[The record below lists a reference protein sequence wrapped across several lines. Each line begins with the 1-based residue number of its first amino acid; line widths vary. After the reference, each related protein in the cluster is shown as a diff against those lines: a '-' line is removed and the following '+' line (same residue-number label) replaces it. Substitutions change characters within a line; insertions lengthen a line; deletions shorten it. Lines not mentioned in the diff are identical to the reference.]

1 MASRRPVNR
10 VTPRNRP
17 TVGRTAANTGSGTTR
32 RGTRVAEETTTKRRT
47 KVAGVARVA
56 ESPTPTPEPAGPSR
70 PWARRLRPTAGWG
83 VVAAILLVAVLLGAF
98 ATVAALRPG
107 IDDSN
112 VAYVDSK
119 ATEEVTA
126 AASHALKTIY
136 AYDVNKLDG
145 YKEAVHGVITG
156 RMLADFDKYADTNL
170 AALKQAQTS
179 ADALAEPIGVT
190 LLTDDRAELLVN
202 FVVSANKNG
211 VAQQS
216 ASGPIVLKMQK
227 VDGKWL
233 AAAIVDQ

>member
-17 TVGRTAANTGSGTTR
+17 TVGRTAASAGSAATRRTTR
-32 RGTRVAEETTTKRRT
+32 ATDESTANTKRRA
-47 KVAGVARVA
+47 KLAGAA
-56 ESPTPTPEPAGPSR
+56 EPVRPVRQPAPSR
-70 PWARRLRPTAGWG
+70 PLAQRLRLGRGWG
-83 VVAAILLVAVLLGAF
+83 LVAGLFVVTVLLGVF
-98 ATVAALRPG
+98 AAVAALRPG

-112 VAYVDSK
+112 DAYIDSK

-145 YKEAVHGVITG
+145 YKDAVHSVVTG
-156 RMLADFDKYADTNL
+156 QMLADFDKYADTNL
-170 AALKQAQTS
+170 TALKQAQTS
-179 ADALAEPIGVT
+179 ADALADPIGVT

-216 ASGPIVLKMQK
+216 ASGPIVVKMQK

>member
-17 TVGRTAANTGSGTTR
+17 TVGRTAANTGSVTAR
-32 RGTRVAEETTTKRRT
+32 RSNRAADEATTKRRT
-47 KVAGVARVA
+47 KVAGSA
-56 ESPTPTPEPAGPSR
+56 EPVRPAQHPAEPSR
-70 PWARRLRPTAGWG
+70 PWSQRLRPGAGWG
-83 VVAAILLVAVLLGAF
+83 VVAALLLVAVLLGAF
-98 ATVAALRPG
+98 AAVAAFRPG

-112 VAYVDSK
+112 EAYVDSK

-145 YKEAVHGVITG
+145 YKDAVHGVVTG
-156 RMLADFDKYADTNL
+156 QMLADFDKYADTNL

-179 ADALAEPIGVT
+179 ADALADPIGVT
-190 LLTDDRAELLVN
+190 LLTQDRAELLVN

>member
-17 TVGRTAANTGSGTTR
+17 TVGRTAASTGSAATR
-32 RGTRVAEETTTKRRT
+32 RGARATDESIAKRRT
-47 KVAGVARVA
+47 KVAG
-56 ESPTPTPEPAGPSR
+56 TTEPVRPAPRPAPSR
-70 PWARRLRPTAGWG
+70 PWSQRLRLGQGWG
-83 VVAAILLVAVLLGAF
+83 LVPAMLIATVLLGAF
-98 ATVAALRPG
+98 ATVAAFRPG

-112 VAYVDSK
+112 QGYVDTK

-145 YKEAVHGVITG
+145 YKDAVHAVVTG
-156 RMLADFDKYADTNL
+156 QMLTDFDKYADTNL

-179 ADALAEPIGVT
+179 ADALADPIGVT
-190 LLTDDRAELLVN
+190 LLTEDRAELLVN

-233 AAAIVDQ
+233 ASAIVDQ

>member
-17 TVGRTAANTGSGTTR
+17 TVGRTAANTGSGATR
-32 RGTRVAEETTTKRRT
+32 RSTRASDEATTKRRA
-47 KVAGVARVA
+47 KVAGVAGTA
-56 ESPTPTPEPAGPSR
+56 ESASPAPDPAEPSR
-70 PWARRLRPTAGWG
+70 PWSQRLRPTTGWS
-83 VVAAILLVAVLLGAF
+83 VAAALLVVAVLLGAF
-98 ATVAALRPG
+98 ATVAAFRPG

-112 VAYVDSK
+112 AAYVNSK

-145 YKEAVHGVITG
+145 YKGAVHGVVTG
-156 RMLADFDKYADTNL
+156 QMLADFDKYADTNL
-170 AALKQAQTS
+170 TALKQAQTS
-179 ADALAEPIGVT
+179 ADAIADPIGVT
-190 LLTDDRAELLVN
+190 LLTEDRAELLVN

>member
-1 MASRRPVNR
+1 MTSSRRPVNR

-17 TVGRTAANTGSGTTR
+17 TVGRTATTGSAATR
-32 RGTRVAEETTTKRRT
+32 RATRATDESTAKRRT
-47 KVAGVARVA
+47 KVAG
-56 ESPTPTPEPAGPSR
+56 TTEPARPAPQRAPSR
-70 PWARRLRPTAGWG
+70 PWSQRLRPGRGWG
-83 VVAAILLVAVLLGAF
+83 LVAALLVATVLLGAF
-98 ATVAALRPG
+98 ATVAAFRPG

-112 VAYVDSK
+112 EAYVDSK

-145 YKEAVHGVITG
+145 YKDAVHAVVTG
-156 RMLADFDKYADTNL
+156 QMLADFDKYADTNL

-179 ADALAEPIGVT
+179 ADALADPIGVT
-190 LLTDDRAELLVN
+190 LLTGDRAELLVN

-233 AAAIVDQ
+233 ASAIVDQ

>member
-10 VTPRNRP
+10 VSPRNRP
-17 TVGRTAANTGSGTTR
+17 TVGRTAVTTGSAATR
-32 RGTRVAEETTTKRRT
+32 RGTRATDESTAKRRT
-47 KVAGVARVA
+47 KVAG
-56 ESPTPTPEPAGPSR
+56 TTEPVRPAPQPAPSR
-70 PWARRLRPTAGWG
+70 PWLQRLRPAGGW
-83 VVAAILLVAVLLGAF
+83 VLAAALLVAAVLLGAF
-98 ATVAALRPG
+98 ATVAAFRPG

-112 VAYVDSK
+112 EAYIDSK

-145 YKEAVHGVITG
+145 YKDAVHAVVTG
-156 RMLADFDKYADTNL
+156 QMLTDFDKYADTNL

-179 ADALAEPIGVT
+179 ADALADPIGVT
-190 LLTDDRAELLVN
+190 LLTKDRAELLVN

-233 AAAIVDQ
+233 ASAIVDQ

>member
-17 TVGRTAANTGSGTTR
+17 AVGRTAANAGSVSTR
-32 RGTRVAEETTTKRRT
+32 RNTRAAEEATTKRRT
-47 KVAGVARVA
+47 KVAGTAEAVRPARQPA
-56 ESPTPTPEPAGPSR
+56 EASL
-70 PWARRLRPTAGWG
+70 PWSQRLRPRAGWA
-83 VVAAILLVAVLLGAF
+83 VVAALLLVAVLLGAF
-98 ATVAALRPG
+98 AAVAAVRPG

-112 VAYVDSK
+112 AAYVNSK

-145 YKEAVHGVITG
+145 YKDAVHGVVTG
-156 RMLADFDKYADTNL
+156 QMLADFDKYADTNL

-179 ADALAEPIGVT
+179 ADALADPIGVT

>member
-10 VTPRNRP
+10 VTPRSRP
-17 TVGRTAANTGSGTTR
+17 TVGRTAANTGSVTARRSTR
-32 RGTRVAEETTTKRRT
+32 AADEAATTKRRT
-47 KVAGVARVA
+47 KVAGSA
-56 ESPTPTPEPAGPSR
+56 EPARPAPQPAEPSR
-70 PWARRLRPTAGWG
+70 PWSQRLRPGAGWG
-83 VVAAILLVAVLLGAF
+83 VVAALLLVAVLLGAF
-98 ATVAALRPG
+98 AVVAAFRPG

-112 VAYVDSK
+112 EAYVDTK

-145 YKEAVHGVITG
+145 YKDAVHGVVTG
-156 RMLADFDKYADTNL
+156 QMLADFDKYADTNL

-179 ADALAEPIGVT
+179 ADALADPIGVT
-190 LLTDDRAELLVN
+190 LLTQDRAELLVN

>member
-17 TVGRTAANTGSGTTR
+17 TVGRTAASAGSAATR
-32 RGTRVAEETTTKRRT
+32 RTARATDESTVTTKRRAQL
-47 KVAGVARVA
+47 AGATEPVRPARQ
-56 ESPTPTPEPAGPSR
+56 PAPSR
-70 PWARRLRPTAGWG
+70 PLAQRLRLGRGWG
-83 VVAAILLVAVLLGAF
+83 LVAALFVVTVLLGVF
-98 ATVAALRPG
+98 AAVAALRPG

-112 VAYVDSK
+112 DAYIDSK

-145 YKEAVHGVITG
+145 YKDAVHSVVTG
-156 RMLADFDKYADTNL
+156 QMLADFDKYADTNL

-179 ADALAEPIGVT
+179 ADALADPIGVT

-216 ASGPIVLKMQK
+216 ASGPIVVKMQK

>member
-32 RGTRVAEETTTKRRT
+32 RSTRASDEATTKRRT
-47 KVAGVARVA
+47 KVAGVAGTA
-56 ESPTPTPEPAGPSR
+56 ESTSPAPGPAEPSR
-70 PWARRLRPTAGWG
+70 PWSQRLRPTAGWS
-83 VVAAILLVAVLLGAF
+83 VAAALLVVAVLLGAF

-112 VAYVDSK
+112 AAYVNSK

-145 YKEAVHGVITG
+145 YKDAVHGVVTG
-156 RMLADFDKYADTNL
+156 QMLADFDKYADTNL

-179 ADALAEPIGVT
+179 ADAIADPIGVT
-190 LLTDDRAELLVN
+190 LLTEDRAELLVN